1 MSKLLVCD
9 IDGTLL
15 GREDA
20 THRLLRLLR
29 APNAPVLAFASG
41 RQGHSAMD
49 VLLRAGVTGGA
60 YLIAGVGSELYR
72 RIGKQWVPVA
82 AWPHLERP
90 WDAQRVRQELLLLPD
105 IRPQPLRALSAYKL
119 SYFAHP
125 SAVSA
130 VRAALQAAS
139 IDANI
144 VHSHGD
150 MLDVLPRGIDK
161 GAAVA
166 WLAKHLGIALE
177 NVMTCGNT
185 ANDVAMLELPCA
197 GVIVGGCDE
206 ELLARA
212 DSLPQTYVAREPCA
226 AGIIEGLRAFGWLN
240 ESDWRTT
247 SRCL

>member
-1 MSKLLVCD
+1 MPKLLVCD

-15 GREDA
+15 GLEEA

-29 APNAPVLAFASG
+29 LPNAPVLAFASG
-41 RQGHSAMD
+41 RQGHSAID

-60 YLIAGVGSELYR
+60 YLIAGVGTELYR

-82 AWPHLERP
+82 AWPQLERP
-90 WDAQRVRQELLLLPD
+90 WDAQRVRRELLSLPD

-125 SAVSA
+125 SAVHA

-161 GAAVA
+161 GAAVT
-166 WLAKHLGIALE
+166 WLAKHLGIPLAD
-177 NVMTCGNT
+177 VMTCGNT
-185 ANDVAMLELPCA
+185 ANDIAMLALPCP

-206 ELLARA
+206 ELLAHA
-212 DSLPQTYVAREPCA
+212 ASLPQTYAAREPCA